1 MKKIAVL
8 GSKNTFREF
17 LRLVADTTEYE
28 RIIFDDSFEGKEF
41 RAVIKLYDWRTSYRD
56 PERVAFFTERRI
68 R

>member
-17 LRLVADTTEYE
+17 LRLVADPQIYE
-28 RIIFDDSFEGKEF
+28 HILIEDKFEGREYSG
-41 RAVIKLYDWRTSYRD
+41 ILKLWDWRSTYRD
-56 PERVAFFTERRI
+56 PDELAFFIEHRI